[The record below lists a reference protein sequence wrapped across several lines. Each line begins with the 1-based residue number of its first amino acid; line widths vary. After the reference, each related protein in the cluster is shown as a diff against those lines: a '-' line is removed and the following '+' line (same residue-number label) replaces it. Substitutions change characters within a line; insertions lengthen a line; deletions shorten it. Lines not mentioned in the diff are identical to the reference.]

1 MRIRSLKPP
10 NWWLSL
16 SFVPYTAM
24 KFHKR
29 IAVPTLNNHCIRR
42 FVINS
47 TTIVTALRRLRRAV
61 SHKKI
66 PVVVKLRKNFLLKD
80 TVVKISTERVTLP
93 ETRSSPS
100 LVLHLKTAY
109 FIGLALVSL
118 LKSLFVEWVP
128 HYWAAIYDVCFHSS
142 FFDI

>member
-1 MRIRSLKPP
+1 
-10 NWWLSL
+10 
-16 SFVPYTAM
+16 M

-47 TTIVTALRRLRRAV
+47 TTVVTALRRLRRAV

-66 PVVVKLRKNFLLKD
+66 PVVVKLRKNFLLED

-109 FIGLALVSL
+109 FIGLALESL
-118 LKSLFVEWVP
+118 LKSLFVE
-128 HYWAAIYDVCFHSS
+128 
-142 FFDI
+142 